1 MSKAGAPIAQPP
13 GSPVLREGG
22 NGSHPARADSV
33 AGSSGNRPENFSR
46 GGVDSAHA
54 WIIAA
59 TAFFTCF
66 IVYGVQYSFGA
77 FFKSIAADMGA
88 GRADTAAIFSVNM
101 FVSNLFGV
109 VAGYLADRF
118 GPRPLVAAA
127 ALTAG
132 LGLVLTSRIDQLWM
146 GYLTYGV
153 GIGVASGCSFIPMV
167 AVVSG
172 WFERRRNAAIG
183 LTVSGIG
190 CGTLFVV
197 PLIGVLIHRYG
208 WRTSYLMLGV
218 ISAALLALCA
228 MIIERPPAPQ
238 VRTRPRLG
246 DVARTP
252 AFIMLCLAGT
262 LSNVG
267 TFIPFV
273 YLPDFAQTR
282 HVSSVAAASLLGI
295 IGGASVIGRLGLGG
309 ASDRFGVLALYKL
322 TLLMIGVSYALWF
335 TSASYAALVI
345 FAVILGIGY
354 RGSVALSPAV
364 VVDLFGVHGLGAML
378 GVIYG
383 GSAFT
388 SLAWPPLAGFIV
400 DRTGSYSGVALLGGG
415 CGLLA
420 FGLLYPLVHHE
431 VPSRGGAAC

>member
-1 MSKAGAPIAQPP
+1 MSNAGAPIPQPP
-13 GSPVLREGG
+13 GTANV
-22 NGSHPARADSV
+22 RA
-33 AGSSGNRPENFSR
+33 AERPENAGR
-46 GGVDSAHA
+46 GVDSAHA
-54 WIIAA
+54 WMVAA

-66 IVYGVQYSFGA
+66 VVYGVQYSFGA

-101 FVSNLFGV
+101 FVSNLFGAA
-109 VAGYLADRF
+109 AGYFADRF

-127 ALTAG
+127 AVAVG
-132 LGLVLTSRIDQLWM
+132 LGLVLTSRIDRIWM

-153 GIGVASGCSFIPMV
+153 GIGIGSGCSFIPMV
-167 AVVSG
+167 ATVSG

-197 PLIGVLIHRYG
+197 PLVGVLIHRYG
-208 WRTSYLMLGV
+208 WRASYLMLGV

-228 MIIERPPAPQ
+228 IIIERPPLHQ
-238 VRTRPRLG
+238 VRTRTRLG

-252 AFIMLCLAGT
+252 AFIMLCIAGS

-273 YLPDFAQTR
+273 YLPDFAQSR
-282 HVSSVAAASLLGI
+282 HVSTVAAASLLGI

-309 ASDRFGVLALYKL
+309 ASDRFGVMALYKS

-335 TSASYAALVI
+335 TPPSYAALVI

-354 RGSVALSPAV
+354 GGSVALSPAV
-364 VVDLFGVHGLGAML
+364 VADLFGVHGLGAML
-378 GVIYG
+378 GVVYG

-388 SLAWPPLAGFIV
+388 SLAWPPLAGYIV
-400 DRTGSYSGVALLGGG
+400 DRTGSYSGVAILGAGSA
-415 CGLLA
+415 LIA
-420 FGLLYPLVHHE
+420 FALLYPLTHRGE
-431 VPSRGGAAC
+431 VPPPNRAA

>member
-1 MSKAGAPIAQPP
+1 MSKAGAPVPQSPDAAEMGDGAPP
-13 GSPVLREGG
+13 HNAARGMDSP
-22 NGSHPARADSV
+22 
-33 AGSSGNRPENFSR
+33 
-46 GGVDSAHA
+46 HA
-54 WIIAA
+54 WMVAA

-66 IVYGVQYSFGA
+66 VVYGVQYSFGA

-88 GRADTAAIFSVNM
+88 GRADTAAIFSINM
-101 FVSNLFGV
+101 FVSNLFGAA
-109 VAGYLADRF
+109 AGYLADRF

-127 ALTAG
+127 AIFVG
-132 LGLVLTSRIDQLWM
+132 LGLVLTSRIDRLWM

-153 GIGVASGCSFIPMV
+153 GIGIGSGCSFIPMV
-167 AVVSG
+167 ATVGG

-197 PLIGVLIHRYG
+197 PLVGVLIHRYG
-208 WRTSYLMLGV
+208 WRASYLMLGV
-218 ISAALLALCA
+218 ISAVLLALCA
-228 MIIERPPAPQ
+228 IIIERPPIHQA
-238 VRTRPRLG
+238 RTWTGRG

-252 AFIMLCLAGT
+252 AFIMLCIAGS

-282 HVSSVAAASLLGI
+282 HVSTVAAASLLGI

-309 ASDRFGVLALYKL
+309 ASDRFGVMALYKS
-322 TLLMIGVSYALWF
+322 TLLMIGVSYALWL
-335 TSASYAALVI
+335 TPPSYAALVI

-354 RGSVALSPAV
+354 GGSVALSPAV
-364 VVDLFGVHGLGAML
+364 VADLFGVHGLGAML
-378 GVIYG
+378 GVVYG

-388 SLAWPPLAGFIV
+388 SLAWPPLAGYIV
-400 DRTGSYSGVALLGGG
+400 DRTGSYSGVAILGAASA
-415 CGLLA
+415 LIA
-420 FGLLYPLVHHE
+420 FALLYPLKH
-431 VPSRGGAAC
+431 RGEIPTTGRAA

>member
-1 MSKAGAPIAQPP
+1 MSKAGAPIAVAA
-13 GSPVLREGG
+13 SSEGG
-22 NGSHPARADSV
+22 
-33 AGSSGNRPENFSR
+33 PEDLSR
-46 GGVDSAHA
+46 GVDSAHA
-54 WIIAA
+54 WMIAA

-77 FFKSIAADMGA
+77 FFKSIAAGMGA

-101 FVSNLFGV
+101 FVSNLVGV
-109 VAGYLADRF
+109 AAGYLADRF
-118 GPRPLVAAA
+118 GPRPLVAGAA
-127 ALTAG
+127 VTAG

-153 GIGVASGCSFIPMV
+153 GVGLASGCSFIPMV

-190 CGTLFVV
+190 CGTLFAA

-208 WRTSYLMLGV
+208 WRTTYLMLGV

-228 MIIERPPAPQ
+228 IIIERPPAPL
-238 VRTRPRLG
+238 VRTRPRFG

-252 AFIMLCLAGT
+252 AFIMLCVAGA

-282 HVSSVAAASLLGI
+282 HVSTVAAASLLGI

-309 ASDRFGVLALYKL
+309 ASDRFGVMRLYKL
-322 TLLMIGVSYALWF
+322 TMLMIGVSYALWF
-335 TSASYAALVI
+335 IPGSYAALVT

-354 RGSVALSPAV
+354 
-364 VVDLFGVHGLGAML
+364 
-378 GVIYG
+378 
-383 GSAFT
+383 
-388 SLAWPPLAGFIV
+388 
-400 DRTGSYSGVALLGGG
+400 
-415 CGLLA
+415 
-420 FGLLYPLVHHE
+420 
-431 VPSRGGAAC
+431 GGARCWG

>member
-13 GSPVLREGG
+13 GSPGSREGG
-22 NGSHPARADSV
+22 NDSQRRDDLEQVADS
-33 AGSSGNRPENFSR
+33 ASYRPETVSHD
-46 GGVDSAHA
+46 GVDSAHA
-54 WIIAA
+54 WMIAA

-66 IVYGVQYSFGA
+66 VVYGVQYSFGA

-109 VAGYLADRF
+109 VSGYLADRF

-132 LGLVLTSRIDQLWM
+132 LGLVLTSRIDHLWM

-153 GIGVASGCSFIPMV
+153 GIGIASGCSFIPMV

-190 CGTLFVV
+190 CGTLFMV

-208 WRTSYLMLGV
+208 WRTSYLTLGV
-218 ISAALLALCA
+218 VSAALLALCA
-228 MIIERPPAPQ
+228 MIIERPPMPQ
-238 VRTRPRLG
+238 MRTRPRLG

-252 AFIMLCLAGT
+252 AFIVLCLANT

-282 HVSSVAAASLLGI
+282 HVSTVAAASLLGV

-309 ASDRFGVLALYKL
+309 ASDRFGVMALYKL

-335 TSASYAALVI
+335 APASYAALVT

-354 RGSVALSPAV
+354 GGSVALSPAV
-364 VVDLFGVHGLGAML
+364 VVELFGVHGLGAML

-420 FGLLYPLVHHE
+420 FGSLYPLAHHAM
-431 VPSRGGAAC
+431 PSRRAAS

>member
-1 MSKAGAPIAQPP
+1 MSKAGAPIPDFRAAGVRA
-13 GSPVLREGG
+13 GSQLHNSASGLD
-22 NGSHPARADSV
+22 SARAWMV
-33 AGSSGNRPENFSR
+33 
-46 GGVDSAHA
+46 
-54 WIIAA
+54 AA

-101 FVSNLFGV
+101 FVSNLFGAA
-109 VAGYLADRF
+109 AGYFADRF

-127 ALTAG
+127 AVAAG
-132 LGLVLTSRIDQLWM
+132 MGLVLTSRIDHLWM

-153 GIGVASGCSFIPMV
+153 GIGIGSGCSFIPMV
-167 AVVSG
+167 ATVSG

-197 PLIGVLIHRYG
+197 PLVGLLIHRYG

-228 MIIERPPAPQ
+228 IVIEPPPVHQ
-238 VRTRPRLG
+238 VRTRTRLG

-252 AFIMLCLAGT
+252 AFIMLCIAGT
-262 LSNVG
+262 LANVG

-282 HVSSVAAASLLGI
+282 HVSAVAAASLLGI
-295 IGGASVIGRLGLGG
+295 VGGASVIGRLGLGG
-309 ASDRFGVLALYKL
+309 ASDRFGVLGLYKA
-322 TLLMIGVSYALWF
+322 TLLMIGLSYALWF
-335 TSASYAALVI
+335 TPASYAVLVL

-354 RGSVALSPAV
+354 GGSVALSPAV
-364 VVDLFGVHGLGAML
+364 VADLFGVHGLGAML
-378 GVIYG
+378 GIVYG

-388 SLAWPPLAGFIV
+388 SLAWPPLAGLIV
-400 DRTGSYSGVALLGGG
+400 DRTGSYGGVALLGGG
-415 CGLLA
+415 CALLA
-420 FGLLYPLVHHE
+420 FALLYPLKH
-431 VPSRGGAAC
+431 RGEASLARPAA

>member
-1 MSKAGAPIAQPP
+1 MCKAGAPI
-13 GSPVLREGG
+13 SPASNHPLQDF
-22 NGSHPARADSV
+22 SH
-33 AGSSGNRPENFSR
+33 
-46 GGVDSAHA
+46 GVDSAHA
-54 WIIAA
+54 WMIAA

-77 FFKSIAADMGA
+77 FFKSLAADMGA
-88 GRADTAAIFSVNM
+88 DRAGTAAIFSVNM
-101 FVSNLFGV
+101 FVSNLFGAA
-109 VAGYLADRF
+109 AGYFADRF
-118 GPRPLVAAA
+118 GPRPLLALASAA
-127 ALTAG
+127 AG
-132 LGLVLTSRIDQLWM
+132 LGLVLTSRIDRLWM

-153 GIGVASGCSFIPMV
+153 GIGIASGCSFIPMV
-167 AVVSG
+167 ATVGG

-190 CGTLFVV
+190 CGPLFVA

-208 WRTSYLMLGV
+208 WRTSYLLLGL

-228 MIIERPPAPQ
+228 ITIERPPVVL
-238 VRTRPRLG
+238 VRTRTRLG

-252 AFIMLCLAGT
+252 PFILLCLAGT

-273 YLPDFAQTR
+273 YLPDFAQTW
-282 HVSSVAAASLLGI
+282 HVHSVAAASLLGV

-309 ASDRFGVLALYKL
+309 ASDRFSVLGLYKL
-322 TLLMIGVSYALWF
+322 TLLMIGVSYVLWF
-335 TSASYAALVI
+335 MPASYTALVI

-354 RGSVALSPAV
+354 GGSVALSAAV
-364 VVDLFGVHGLGAML
+364 VADLFGVHGLGAML

-383 GSAFT
+383 GSAFS
-388 SLAWPPLAGFIV
+388 SLAWPPLAGYIV

-415 CGLLA
+415 TALVA
-420 FGLLYPLVHHE
+420 FALIYPLAHHGG
-431 VPSRGGAAC
+431 VPAPGAAVRS

>member
-1 MSKAGAPIAQPP
+1 MSKAGAPIAKPP
-13 GSPVLREGG
+13 GSPGLEDG
-22 NGSHPARADSV
+22 NDSHPGHNVEPIADSGSNR
-33 AGSSGNRPENFSR
+33 AGNSSRR
-46 GGVDSAHA
+46 GVDSAHA
-54 WIIAA
+54 WMIAA

-77 FFKSIAADMGA
+77 FFKSIAADLGA

-118 GPRPLVAAA
+118 GPRPLVTTA
-127 ALTAG
+127 ALTTG
-132 LGLVLTSRIDQLWM
+132 LGLVLTSHIDQLWM

-153 GIGVASGCSFIPMV
+153 AVGIASGCSFVPMV

-190 CGTLFVV
+190 CGTLCAA
-197 PLIGVLIHRYG
+197 PLIGMLIHRYG
-208 WRTSYLMLGV
+208 WRTTYLMLGV

-228 MIIERPPAPQ
+228 AIIERPPAPL

-246 DVARTP
+246 DVARKP
-252 AFIMLCLAGT
+252 AFIMLCLAGA

-273 YLPDFAQTR
+273 YLPDFAQSRNVGT
-282 HVSSVAAASLLGI
+282 VAAASLLGI

-309 ASDRFGVLALYKL
+309 VSDRFSVMRLYKL

-335 TSASYAALVI
+335 TAASYAALVT
-345 FAVILGIGY
+345 FAVILGVGY
-354 RGSVALSPAV
+354 GGSVALCPAV
-364 VVDLFGVHGLGAML
+364 VVELFGVHGLGAML

-400 DRTGSYSGVALLGGG
+400 DRTGSYSGVAFLGGG

-420 FGLLYPLVHHE
+420 FGLLYPLVHHGA
-431 VPSRGGAAC
+431 PSSAAAS